1 VDQTQSSEEV
11 TVSTADGQYRIEDP
25 SQPVTNP
32 WPTPTDGITT
42 GEDGW
47 FVVLTGVEWGPL
59 DLTIQHLP
67 TRPDTV
73 LDGWE
78 IIAERSINATNT
90 NLNIV
95 TTSLDL
101 VHAVSLDVPG
111 WYTVRAHARGR
122 MSRLA
127 KHHHS
132 NGQEEHLLQLWP
144 TPRKQTPTL
153 LVGPDEYG
161 KLLLR

>member
-1 VDQTQSSEEV
+1 MDHPQPSEVV

-42 GEDGW
+42 GENGW
-47 FVVLTGVEWGPL
+47 LVILTGVEWGPL
-59 DLTIQHLP
+59 DVTIQHLP
-67 TRPDTV
+67 AKPDKV
-73 LDGWE
+73 LDDWE
-78 IIAERSINATNT
+78 IIAERSINTTDT

-101 VHAVSLDVPG
+101 VHTISLGVRG

-127 KHHHS
+127 RHHHTE
-132 NGQEEHLLQLWP
+132 GQEEHLLQLWP
-144 TPRKQTPTL
+144 TAHKQAPTL